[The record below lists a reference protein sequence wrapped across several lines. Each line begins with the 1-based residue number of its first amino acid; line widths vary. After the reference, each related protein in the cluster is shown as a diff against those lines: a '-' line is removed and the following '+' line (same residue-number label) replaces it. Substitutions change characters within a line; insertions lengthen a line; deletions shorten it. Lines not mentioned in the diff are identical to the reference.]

1 MYYGLFITKG
11 MELYEI
17 VFFFSK
23 YMLALKAIP
32 YLKQSHGDIVMMS
45 SISSRIA
52 VGYPYINFFFSFI
65 S

>member
-1 MYYGLFITKG
+1 MDYLLLKG
-11 MELYEI
+11 WNYMKSF
-17 VFFFSK
+17 FFFSK